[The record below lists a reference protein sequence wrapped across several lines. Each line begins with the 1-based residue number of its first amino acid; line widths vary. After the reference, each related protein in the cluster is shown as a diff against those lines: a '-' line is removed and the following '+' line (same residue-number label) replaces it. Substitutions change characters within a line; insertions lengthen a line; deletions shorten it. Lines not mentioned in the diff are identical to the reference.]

1 MSAFG
6 TFSLDREG
14 DLRVDLSLE
23 DGSMRYVI
31 STPNHHTGN
40 LITNLARVC
49 RLPVSEDSMGL
60 KVICGQIPCF
70 VDGDNREVY
79 IFRLGSTKVANIFPD
94 GTVERKASV
103 SAIVKTLM
111 SQSKDFSLPE
121 RETLIKSY
129 IPKQVKFRTD
139 VHTHMNGILEPDILM
154 AMGIMHEIRYPFYY
168 VRKLGLELTGA
179 QLALAMER
187 RKETEAEARASGLT
201 GRYLERRMDDLTYLN
216 FADIVLGCP
225 EHARENLARI
235 RNSLTVIKDGQAV
248 FANLEKVYLYRY
260 VFTKGRSM
268 ESKKKHEGP
277 RRTGDRR
284 VDAFLARMEKDR
296 ENPAYA
302 DNTLFQDKLLWIA
315 RSYRD
320 QGIMYAEISDT
331 TLSRAEEGLDRLKEI
346 HAVMPEVTR
355 ETGVTL
361 RFLAGIR
368 RIPLTIVRDQ
378 VTPGDYLAE
387 NLRVLRAFA
396 PDPYVAGADI
406 LGEEIN
412 DILELRPAIRE
423 LVRIA
428 DETPGFVI
436 RIHAGEN
443 DSLRENVE
451 NSIRCVREALR
462 EGQAFPP
469 LRIGHGLYTAELSSP
484 RGRRLLEE
492 LHTSGAVLEF
502 QLTSNVR
509 LNNLTDLARHPLKT
523 YLKAGIPCIQGTDG
537 AALYGTNA
545 LEEQLALTRLLG
557 LTDEDMMAM
566 RCADARVLENGMRTF
581 QERIRTEGPEVLK
594 ILEKRLHDMPKP
606 AQAMWQAEGRLPAEE
621 ALKAEIRAFPREK
634 LPVIVAGGS
643 FNNSQHRTVLR
654 EECVHLIRDLVRQAD
669 PEKVMFVIGHRL
681 TGYEQLLVQECA
693 GRFEIMAIVPTLLTA
708 GEVRRLRE
716 SGAGIRLAL
725 ESTGMGLYKSFAYDI
740 FKRGP
745 SVLLALDGNSACMNL
760 MQEGR
765 NALWR
770 CRTYVNGHCR
780 PLMNKAGSLR
790 GYVRRLGPDTV
801 REILDMMEKNV
812 EYSRNGQGKI

>member
-1 MSAFG
+1 
-6 TFSLDREG
+6 
-14 DLRVDLSLE
+14 
-23 DGSMRYVI
+23 
-31 STPNHHTGN
+31 
-40 LITNLARVC
+40 
-49 RLPVSEDSMGL
+49 
-60 KVICGQIPCF
+60 
-70 VDGDNREVY
+70 
-79 IFRLGSTKVANIFPD
+79 
-94 GTVERKASV
+94 
-103 SAIVKTLM
+103 
-111 SQSKDFSLPE
+111 
-121 RETLIKSY
+121 
-129 IPKQVKFRTD
+129 
-139 VHTHMNGILEPDILM
+139 
-154 AMGIMHEIRYPFYY
+154 
-168 VRKLGLELTGA
+168 
-179 QLALAMER
+179 
-187 RKETEAEARASGLT
+187 
-201 GRYLERRMDDLTYLN
+201 
-216 FADIVLGCP
+216 
-225 EHARENLARI
+225 
-235 RNSLTVIKDGQAV
+235 
-248 FANLEKVYLYRY
+248 
-260 VFTKGRSM
+260 
-268 ESKKKHEGP
+268 
-277 RRTGDRR
+277 
-284 VDAFLARMEKDR
+284 
-296 ENPAYA
+296 
-302 DNTLFQDKLLWIA
+302 
-315 RSYRD
+315 
-320 QGIMYAEISDT
+320 
-331 TLSRAEEGLDRLKEI
+331 
-346 HAVMPEVTR
+346 
-355 ETGVTL
+355 VTL

-581 QERIRTEGPEVLK
+581 QERIRTEGPEALK
-594 ILEKRLHDMPKP
+594 ILEKRLHDMSKL

-654 EECVHLIRDLVRQAD
+654 EECVHLIRELVRQAD
-669 PEKVMFVIGHRL
+669 PEKVVFVIGHRM

-801 REILDMMEKNV
+801 RDILDMAEKNV
-812 EYSRNGQGKI
+812 EYSRNEHGKA